1 MNLTELLLLSAQS
14 SPGGAGHPSTSHA
27 GMSIPCKVQWEI
39 ASSLQGSAA
48 LRSRLHSSMLYS
60 PLIKSQLPTAQ
71 LVHCPGPLA
80 SHLCPGPVS
89 PPGAQP
95 SVRQQQSCPINLSA
109 PGQQCVGLFS
119 IYLGLSTVSGSKTAA
134 PVSNLCLSVILE
146 TMLSQLQPTAGG
158 RQPGHCHE
166 LPPPSLELRG
176 QQCAPGQSTYPCM
189 PWDQHVLIDWGWGQ
203 VAEGFALPST
213 HFSRDPS
220 AGKKSC
226 AIFLLVLSTGL
237 GISCRWEEKQG
248 GNDWFS
254 TGWRRSVLL
263 LKGSD
268 SLLPDRPDE
277 KYQFWRMTRLYG
289 LKSSF
294 HPPHF
299 PGVHHQA
306 IKPPLA

>member
-1 MNLTELLLLSAQS
+1 MTPLLHAVLTAHQVPASNCSACALPWPPWQAASAQDLS
-14 SPGGAGHPSTSHA
+14 
-27 GMSIPCKVQWEI
+27 V
-39 ASSLQGSAA
+39 L
-48 LRSRLHSSMLYS
+48 L
-60 PLIKSQLPTAQ
+60 
-71 LVHCPGPLA
+71 
-80 SHLCPGPVS
+80 
-89 PPGAQP
+89 GAQP

-109 PGQQCVGLFS
+109 PGQQCMGLFS
-119 IYLGLSTVSGSKTAA
+119 IHLGLNTVSGSKTAA

-176 QQCAPGQSTYPCM
+176 QQCAPGQSTYPCT
-189 PWDQHVLIDWGWGQ
+189 PWDQHALINWGWGE

-248 GNDWFS
+248 GNDLFS

-263 LKGSD
+263 LKGPD
-268 SLLPDRPDE
+268 SLLPDRLLLPSEISILEDD
-277 KYQFWRMTRLYG
+277 KALWAKVLI
-289 LKSSF
+289 S
-294 HPPHF
+294 PPHF

-306 IKPPLA
+306 IKPLLA